1 MCKVDAV
8 VDVDVVELFYKF
20 VFRQTGHKVNHIL
33 RERGTIKVVCIMQ
46 NCFILR
52 REGSFCLSQGSTSD
66 EIAFTMSNNS
76 DKLMKKT
83 ENKTPKNIVE

>member
-33 RERGTIKVVCIMQ
+33 REREEQLKWFALCK
-46 NCFILR
+46 
-52 REGSFCLSQGSTSD
+52 
-66 EIAFTMSNNS
+66 IASS
-76 DKLMKKT
+76 
-83 ENKTPKNIVE
+83 